1 MCPCEEVCVMC
12 HRCVSVSCRIPCDV
26 LNREEALVCE
36 VGAALVQVVVEGEE
50 RGEDE
55 LNVKLVL

>member
-1 MCPCEEVCVMC
+1 MCPCEEGASCVTG
-12 HRCVSVSCRIPCDV
+12 VSVYLCSIPSDV

>member
-1 MCPCEEVCVMC
+1 MC